1 MMYKVRERREIERKK
16 KKRNKE
22 KKSGQVSVIEMDR
35 AVSLADFSPTTKPLR
50 STVQCKYNPYIIWRE
65 KISTVSEKKRLCR
78 SPFLR

>member
-50 STVQCKYNPYIIWRE
+50 STVQCKYNPYIIWRG
-65 KISTVSEKKRLCR
+65 KNINSKWKKKKNVETL
-78 SPFLR
+78 